1 LLSFYSLVHIHVLCA
16 FVSPINISYLLIY
29 FKVIAASDGFVRLA
43 QDDGTLE
50 FKNRASSRLIR
61 DDTKG

>member
-1 LLSFYSLVHIHVLCA
+1 VLCA